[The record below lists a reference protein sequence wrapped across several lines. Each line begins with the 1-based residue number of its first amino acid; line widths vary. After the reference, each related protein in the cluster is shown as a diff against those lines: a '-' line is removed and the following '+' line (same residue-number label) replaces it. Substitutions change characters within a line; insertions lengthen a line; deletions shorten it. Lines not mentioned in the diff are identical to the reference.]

1 MRKGQTARAP
11 GSAEVRRVLVVDDR
25 PNVRRAFAGV
35 ISRSGMH
42 VEEAD
47 NGRKALDLALERTP
61 DAIVSDIQMPEMDG
75 LELCR
80 HLRANPLTRHVVVV
94 IVSGDLSRH
103 EAVEAGC
110 DAILEKPCPPTLLVQ
125 TLKQL
130 LKA

>member
-1 MRKGQTARAP
+1 MPGGQTARWP
-11 GSAEVRRVLVVDDR
+11 GAGEGRRVLVVDDT
-25 PNVRRAFAGV
+25 PSVRRAFAAV

-80 HLRANPLTRHVVVV
+80 HLRANP
-94 IVSGDLSRH
+94 
-103 EAVEAGC
+103 
-110 DAILEKPCPPTLLVQ
+110 
-125 TLKQL
+125 
-130 LKA
+130 